1 MSQSWDE
8 LLKQDHEITERVFAA
23 MEAQFASAAG
33 PAPAQV
39 GLLVEY
45 LQGYVD
51 RCHNQKEELHLFAR
65 LEGKGMPRHGG
76 PLAVMLQ
83 EHERAKEILSRLVPL
98 GCAFAAGNAAALPEL
113 HATFAEYATLCKDHF
128 WKENDIL
135 FPMARRVLGA
145 GDAARVE
152 AGIAA
157 VEASIGPD
165 TRERYY
171 ALATRVID
179 GGDVRDLSEQLTPE
193 VLAAMLNTLP
203 IELSFVD
210 ADDRVRYFS
219 HEHGSKIFPRTRGAI
234 GRAVQQCHPPKSVD
248 RVNAI
253 LASFKAGERD
263 VAEFWLDMRGRKIHV
278 RYFAV
283 RSPEGRYLG
292 TLETVQDITDI
303 QALQGERR
311 LLDESEKSEVRSKN
325 TAFSL
330 RTSDF

>member
-1 MSQSWDE
+1 MDVATTAGWAE
-8 LLKQDHEITERVFAA
+8 LLMADHEMTERVFDAFGRA
-23 MEAQFASAAG
+23 LGEEAPS
-33 PAPAQV
+33 PAIVTDALEYFSGYVERCHSHKEEDHLFPLLEARGMPAQ
-39 GLLVEY
+39 
-45 LQGYVD
+45 
-51 RCHNQKEELHLFAR
+51 
-65 LEGKGMPRHGG
+65 GG
-76 PLAVMLQ
+76 PLAVMLM
-83 EHERAKEILSRLVPL
+83 EHRHSSDTLVTLKAL
-98 GCAFAAGNAAALPEL
+98 GREYIGGNRSVLPEL
-113 HATFAEYATLCKDHF
+113 RETFTEYAGVLKDHF

-145 GDAARVE
+145 ADAARVE

-157 VEASIGPD
+157 VDASIGPD
-165 TRERYY
+165 TRERYS
-171 ALATRVID
+171 ALAARIVE
-179 GGDVRDLSEQLTPE
+179 GGDVRDLSESLPPDI
-193 VLAAMLNTLP
+193 LAAMLNTLP

-253 LASFKAGERD
+253 LASFKAGARD

-283 RSPEGRYLG
+283 RSDDGRYLG

-303 QALQGERR
+303 QALTGERR
-311 LLDESEKSEVRSKN
+311 LLDE
-325 TAFSL
+325 
-330 RTSDF
+330 

>member
-1 MSQSWDE
+1 MDVATTTQGWTE
-8 LLKQDHEITERVFAA
+8 LLMADHEITERVFDAFGRA
-23 MEAQFASAAG
+23 LGEEAPS
-33 PAPAQV
+33 PAIVTDA
-39 GLLVEY
+39 LEY
-45 LQGYVD
+45 FSGYVE
-51 RCHNQKEELHLFAR
+51 RCHSHKEEDHLFPLLEAR
-65 LEGKGMPRHGG
+65 GMPLVAG
-76 PLAVMLQ
+76 PLAVMLM
-83 EHERAKEILSRLVPL
+83 EHRHSAEALVTLKAL
-98 GCAFAAGNAAALPEL
+98 GREYIAGNHGVLPEL
-113 HATFAEYATLCKDHF
+113 RDTFTEYAGVLKDHF

-135 FPMARRVLGA
+135 FPMARRALA
-145 GDAARVE
+145 AEDAARVE

-157 VEASIGPD
+157 VEAAIGPD

-171 ALATRVID
+171 ALAKRIIE
-179 GGDVRDLSEQLTPE
+179 GGDVRDLSETLSPA
-193 VLAAMLNTLP
+193 VLAALLNTLP

-234 GRAVQQCHPPKSVD
+234 DRTVQQCHPPKSVD

-253 LASFKAGERD
+253 LASFKAGQRD

-303 QALQGERR
+303 QKLQGERR
-311 LLDESEKSEVRSKN
+311 LIEESQK
-325 TAFSL
+325 
-330 RTSDF
+330 